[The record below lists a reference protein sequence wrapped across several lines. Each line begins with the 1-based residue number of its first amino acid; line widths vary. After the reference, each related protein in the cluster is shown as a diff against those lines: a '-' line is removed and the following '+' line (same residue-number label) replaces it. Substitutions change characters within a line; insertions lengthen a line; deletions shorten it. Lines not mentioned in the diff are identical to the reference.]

1 MPDIVGQTMPN
12 SMHLTFRLRQFY
24 TRELMLG
31 VHLRSVSRIDILK
44 TLKRS
49 ATKESIGAMSR
60 ISGKITLLMTAIALT
75 GLLVSAVFFLP
86 QIYYR
91 IFPAQVVVTET
102 TLPGTVLGGDFSTPT
117 KQSPGRQY
125 EPPIDESL
133 PEGDWVI
140 IPQIGVRTQ
149 FKSTVD
155 PNEAL
160 VEGAWLSP
168 SYGKP
173 GDTGVPIIIA
183 AHRFG
188 WQWWWQS
195 EYGKYHSFYYL
206 PDTSPGT
213 QVEIISQQRKWRYE
227 IYGGEENNTISDYSA
242 DLILYTCKHIS
253 SPVRYVRYARLIDP
267 TANSQTSKI

>member
-1 MPDIVGQTMPN
+1 MPN
-12 SMHLTFRLRQFY
+12 SFLSTIRLRQFY

-31 VHLRSVSRIDILK
+31 VHLNSVSRIDILK
-44 TLKRS
+44 RLKQS
-49 ATKESIGAMSR
+49 TTKEKVRFIGKL
-60 ISGKITLLMTAIALT
+60 SGKLALILT
-75 GLLVSAVFFLP
+75 IMAVVGLTVSAVFFLP

-102 TLPGTVLGGDFSTPT
+102 VQQGTVLGGDFKKPAKESE
-117 KQSPGRQY
+117 GRQY
-125 EPPIDESL
+125 IPPTDETL

-149 FKSTVD
+149 FKSTPD

-168 SYGKP
+168 EYGKP

-195 EYGKYHSFYYL
+195 DYGKYHSFYYL
-206 PDTSPGT
+206 PDTLPGT
-213 QVEIISQQRKWRYE
+213 QVEIISNKRKWIYE
-227 IYGGEENNTISDYSA
+227 IYSGEENNVISDYSA

-253 SPVRYVRYARLIDP
+253 SPVRFVRYARLIDP
-267 TANSQTSKI
+267 TVNSQAGV

>member
-1 MPDIVGQTMPN
+1 MPDSLLSTI
-12 SMHLTFRLRQFY
+12 RIRQSY
-24 TRELMLG
+24 TRELLLG
-31 VHLRSVSRIDILK
+31 VHLTTVSSISILK
-44 TLKRS
+44 NLRRG
-49 ATKESIGAMSR
+49 ATSESISLLTKL
-60 ISGKITLLMTAIALT
+60 SGKLALIITTFVIVGLTLSAI
-75 GLLVSAVFFLP
+75 FFLP

-102 TLPGTVLGGDFSTPT
+102 AQQGTVLGGDFTKPT
-117 KQSPGRQY
+117 NKSVGRQY
-125 EPPIDESL
+125 EPPVDESL
-133 PEGDWVI
+133 PEGDWVV

-149 FKSTVD
+149 FKASSD

-168 SYGKP
+168 EYGRP

-195 EYGKYHSFYYL
+195 DYGKYHSFYYL
-206 PDTSPGT
+206 PDTLPGT
-213 QVEIISQQRKWRYE
+213 QVEIISGKRKWLYE
-227 IYGGEENNTISDYSA
+227 IYAGEENNEISDYHA

-253 SPVRYVRYARLIDP
+253 SPIRFVRYARLIDP
-267 TANSQTSKI
+267 TANSQVGV